1 MEEQSGSQMSKLK
14 MNTIS
19 AVSSDIPLSS
29 VQMVLC
35 MTSPCRSASV
45 HVRIALKLINIY
57 RLTLLLPQIEFNC
70 IHSNEAEMSRKC
82 LLG

>member
-1 MEEQSGSQMSKLK
+1 MEDQSGSEMSKLK

-35 MTSPCRSASV
+35 MTSPCPSASV

-57 RLTLLLPQIEFNC
+57 IV
-70 IHSNEAEMSRKC
+70 
-82 LLG
+82 